1 MNILKIQTVS
11 CIFLVM
17 LVGKLGKSPL
27 NIMWKW
33 ILYAA
38 EQYLKILHAI

>member
-1 MNILKIQTVS
+1 
-11 CIFLVM
+11 M
-17 LVGKLGKSPL
+17 LVGKLGKNQL